1 MRTDRS
7 FTPIPESEIRDLG
20 FGAAVARTS
29 KERLLNR
36 DGSFNVKR
44 EGLPFGASLSLYH
57 ALLTTT
63 WPRFLGIVVLYFL
76 AVNAAFGVVYAALGP
91 DALDSTDPWLGTGF
105 LRGFFFSVETFSTV
119 GYGQISPR
127 GLGAN
132 LVITVEILS
141 GLLSVTLATG
151 MLFARIARPTAR
163 IIFSR
168 SAVIAPYRGITAFE
182 FRIANARKN
191 QILDMQ
197 AKVLLSRLEDGVR
210 RFHTLELERQSVVFF
225 PLSWTIVHPI
235 SEGSPLSGET
245 QESLRASDAEF
256 LVLLTGTDETFAQ
269 SVHARS
275 SYKFDEIAWNAR
287 FTNILKL
294 PRDGQSVGIDVG
306 HIHEI
311 EPVPSVS

>member
-1 MRTDRS
+1 MKSDRS
-7 FTPIPESEIRDLG
+7 FTPIPESENRDLG
-20 FGAAVARTS
+20 FGAVVARAS

-57 ALLTTT
+57 ALLTMT
-63 WPRFLGIVVLYFL
+63 WPRFLGVVVLYFL
-76 AVNAAFGVVYAALGP
+76 AVNAVFGAVYAALGP
-91 DALDSTDPWLGTGF
+91 GALDSADPWLGTGF
-105 LRGFFFSVETFSTV
+105 VRGFFFSVETFSTV

-132 LVITVEILS
+132 IVVTVEILS

-163 IIFSR
+163 ILFSR

-182 FRIANARKN
+182 FRIANVRRN
-191 QILDMQ
+191 QILELQ
-197 AKVLLSRLEDGVR
+197 AKVLFSRLEGGVR
-210 RFHTLELERQSVVFF
+210 RFHTLDLERESVVFF

-235 SEGSPLSGET
+235 SESSPLRGLTKED
-245 QESLRASDAEF
+245 LRACDAEF
-256 LVLLTGTDETFAQ
+256 LVLLTGIDETFAQ

-275 SYKFDEIAWNAR
+275 SYKFDEIVWNAK
-287 FTNILKL
+287 FASIMKL
-294 PRDGQSVGIDVG
+294 PGDGQSVGIDVG

-311 EPVPSVS
+311 EPVAS

>member
-1 MRTDRS
+1 MKTERS
-7 FTPIPESEIRDLG
+7 FTPIPESENRDLG
-20 FGAAVARTS
+20 FGAVVARAS

-57 ALLTTT
+57 ALLTMT
-63 WPRFLGIVVLYFL
+63 WPRFLGVVVLYFL
-76 AVNAAFGVVYAALGP
+76 AVNAVFGALYAALGP
-91 DALDSTDPWLGTGF
+91 AALDSSDPWLGSGF
-105 LRGFFFSVETFSTV
+105 VRGFFFSVETFSTV

-127 GLGAN
+127 GLAPN
-132 LVITVEILS
+132 LVITIEILS

-168 SAVIAPYRGITAFE
+168 TAVIAPYRGITAFQ

-191 QILDMQ
+191 QILEMQ
-197 AKVLLSRLEDGVR
+197 AKVLFSRLEDGVR
-210 RFHTLELERQSVVFF
+210 HFHALELERASVVFF
-225 PLSWTIVHPI
+225 PWSWTVVHPI
-235 SEGSPLSGET
+235 SESSPLRGET
-245 QESLRASDAEF
+245 KESLRASDAEF
-256 LVLLTGTDETFAQ
+256 LVLLTGIDETFAQ

-275 SYKFDEIAWNAR
+275 SYKPEEVAWNAR
-287 FTNILKL
+287 FANILRL
-294 PRDGQSVGIDVG
+294 PSDGQSIGIDVG

-311 EPVPSVS
+311 EPVGSAS

>member
-1 MRTDRS
+1 MKTDRS
-7 FTPIPESEIRDLG
+7 FTPIPESENRDLG
-20 FGAAVARTS
+20 FGAVVARAS

-57 ALLTTT
+57 ALLTMT
-63 WPRFLGIVVLYFL
+63 WPRFLGVVVLYFL
-76 AVNAAFGVVYAALGP
+76 AVNAVFGAVYAALGP
-91 DALDSTDPWLGTGF
+91 GALDSADPWLGTGF
-105 LRGFFFSVETFSTV
+105 VRGFFFSVETFSTV

-132 LVITVEILS
+132 IVVTVEILS

-163 IIFSR
+163 ILFSR

-182 FRIANARKN
+182 FRIANVRRN
-191 QILDMQ
+191 QILELQ
-197 AKVLLSRLEDGVR
+197 AKVLFSRLEGGVR
-210 RFHTLELERQSVVFF
+210 RFHTLDLERESVVFF

-235 SEGSPLSGET
+235 SESSPLRGLTKED
-245 QESLRASDAEF
+245 LRACDAEF
-256 LVLLTGTDETFAQ
+256 LVLLTGIDETFAQ

-275 SYKFDEIAWNAR
+275 SYKFDEIVWNAK
-287 FTNILKL
+287 FASIMKL
-294 PRDGQSVGIDVG
+294 PGDGQSVGIDVG

-311 EPVPSVS
+311 EPVAS